1 MNNNTNIE
9 TSEMLLGALPHHCK
23 TQEELKSTIKVLVQN
38 GYSLHHTSVISG
50 YVSRKTWARI
60 ELYEGRFGK
69 GFKLLEPRDDTSR
82 FVYCTYYV
90 KGE

>member
-1 MNNNTNIE
+1 MSNNTNIE
-9 TSEMLLGALPHHCK
+9 TIETGFGAIPHHCK
-23 TQEELKSTIKVLVQN
+23 TPEELTSAIKTLVQN
-38 GYSLHHTSVISG
+38 GYGLHHTSVIMG

-69 GFKLLEPRDDTSR
+69 GFKLLEPRYDTSR

-90 KGE
+90 KED

>member
-9 TSEMLLGALPHHCK
+9 TIETFLSALPHHCK
-23 TQEELKSTIKVLVQN
+23 TQEELKSAINTLVQN
-38 GYSLHHTSVISG
+38 GYSLHHTSVIVG

-69 GFKLLEPRDDTSR
+69 GFKILEPRYDTSR
-82 FVYCTYYV
+82 FVYCAYYV
-90 KGE
+90 KED

>member
-9 TSEMLLGALPHHCK
+9 TIEMDFGALPHHCK
-23 TQEELKSTIKVLVQN
+23 TQEELKSAIKTLVQN
-38 GYSLHHTSVISG
+38 GYSLHHTSAIAG
-50 YVSRKTWARI
+50 YVSRKIWARI

-69 GFKLLEPRDDTSR
+69 GFKILEPRYDTSR
-82 FVYCTYYV
+82 FVYCAYYV